1 MSSPFDRGWEK
12 YMNASHHAPLLRSTF
27 VAALAL
33 LNGAL
38 TPNMAA
44 AAAIAP
50 ETKIRL
56 KIMQWMPTKGEYIQW
71 ALGGDFVV
79 SEGGTVT
86 IPVIGAVTVGDLD
99 EARLA
104 AEIARRLQAKLG
116 LMEAPEASI
125 EVVEYPPVYVLG
137 DVTKP
142 GKYEFRP
149 GLTALQALAMSGGE
163 LRQAN
168 PTQSQDRMKL
178 IGDLKSVDLAL
189 LRSNARIARLQ
200 AEVSGVKEVH
210 FPEPIGADASHVTE
224 IQNQERIIFSTRA
237 NVLTRQSKSLDELRN
252 LLDQEI
258 RVLEEK
264 VNGSD
269 ASIRAADQEL
279 KGVRSLVERGV
290 AVASRQ
296 SDLER
301 ELAGYHAS
309 RLDFITAIMRARQ
322 EISGTTRSLEGLYDN
337 RHAEVASELQ
347 AEQAA
352 LEQLKLKRVTTEK
365 QLLDMLAAD
374 DNSPPPGEEAS
385 PSFKI
390 IRRGDEKADEV
401 RASGSTMLRPGDVIR
416 IVRPARQDPAISAG
430 PLSSPLSTS
439 SQPDRVSQ

>member
-1 MSSPFDRGWEK
+1 
-12 YMNASHHAPLLRSTF
+12 MNASHHAPLLRSTF

-33 LNGAL
+33 FHGAL
-38 TPNMAA
+38 PPNMAA

-56 KIMQWMPTKGEYIQW
+56 RIMQWMPTKGEYIQW

-104 AEIARRLQAKLG
+104 AEIARRLQAKIG

-142 GKYEFRP
+142 GRYEFRP

-163 LRQAN
+163 LRQAS

-178 IGDLKSVDLAL
+178 IGDLKSVDIAL

-200 AEVSGVKEVH
+200 AEMSEAKEIQ
-210 FPEPIGADASHVTE
+210 FPEPMGADSSHVAE
-224 IQNQERIIFSTRA
+224 IHNQERIIFSTRA
-237 NVLTRQSKSLDELRN
+237 NVLARQSKSLAELRN

-269 ASIRAADQEL
+269 ASIRAADREL
-279 KGVRSLVERGV
+279 KGVKSLVERGV

-301 ELAGYHAS
+301 ELASYRAS

-322 EISGTTRSLEGLYDN
+322 EISETTRSLEGLYDN
-337 RHAEVASELQ
+337 RHAEVANELQ
-347 AEQAA
+347 TEQAA
-352 LEQLKLKRVTTEK
+352 LEQLKLKRATTEK

-374 DNSPPPGEEAS
+374 DNAPRPGEETS
-385 PSFKI
+385 PGFKI
-390 IRRGDEKADEV
+390 IRLGDDKTDEI
-401 RASGSTMLRPGDVIR
+401 RASGSTGLEPGDVVR
-416 IVRPARQDPAISAG
+416 IVRPARQTPAMSAG
-430 PLSSPLSTS
+430 PLSSPLSSS